1 MATQFRDLD
10 GVRAVNG
17 IATAVNT
24 ADVGA
29 TPTNNEFIT
38 LFGSAASQVGKVY
51 IQDDNNGNTT
61 VRLVVSNGQSYYSV
75 LLTKAS

>member
-29 TPTNNEFIT
+29 TPTNAELATI
-38 LFGSAASQVGKVY
+38 FGNAASQVGKIF

>member
-24 ADVGA
+24 ADVT
-29 TPTNNEFIT
+29 TPTNAE
-38 LFGSAASQVGKVY
+38 LVAALGSAASQVGKVI
-51 IQDDNNGNTT
+51 IQDDAGANTT
-61 VRLVVSNGQSYYSV
+61 VKLVVSNGSSYFFAA
-75 LLTKAS
+75 LTKAV

>member
-24 ADVGA
+24 ADVT
-29 TPTNNEFIT
+29 TPTAAELIAA
-38 LFGSAASQVGKVY
+38 FGSAASQVGKIF
-51 IQDDNNGNTT
+51 IQDDNGANTT
-61 VRLVVSNGQSYYSV
+61 VKLVVSNGSSYFFAA
-75 LLTKAS
+75 LTKAT

>member
-24 ADVGA
+24 ANVT
-29 TPTNNEFIT
+29 TPTAAELIAA
-38 LFGSAASQVGKVY
+38 FGSAASQIGKVF
-51 IQDDNNGNTT
+51 IQDDNGADTT
-61 VRLVVSNGQSYYSV
+61 VKLIVSNGSSYFFAA
-75 LLTKAS
+75 LTKAT

>member
-24 ADVGA
+24 ADVT
-29 TPTNNEFIT
+29 TPTNAE
-38 LFGSAASQVGKVY
+38 LVAALGSAASQVGKVI
-51 IQDDNNGNTT
+51 IQDDAGANTT
-61 VRLVVSNGQSYYSV
+61 VKLVVSNGSSYFFV
-75 LLTKAS
+75 ALTKAV